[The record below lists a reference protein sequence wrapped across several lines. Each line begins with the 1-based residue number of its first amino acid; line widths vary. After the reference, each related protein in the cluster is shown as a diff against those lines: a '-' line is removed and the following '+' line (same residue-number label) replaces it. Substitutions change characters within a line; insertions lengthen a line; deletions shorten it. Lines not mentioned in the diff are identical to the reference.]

1 MKARAAGIWLVA
13 GCLMLGTGCQ
23 KSPFSKELPRTPYER
38 YQLLRGDAPPVYE
51 LDTYGNRRPAL
62 RARLVPNQ
70 RR

>member
-1 MKARAAGIWLVA
+1 MKAWTAGIWTVA

>member
-1 MKARAAGIWLVA
+1 MRATQVA
-13 GCLMLGTGCQ
+13 ILMAALGVLALPGCQ

-62 RARLVPNQ
+62 RARLVPSQ

>member
-1 MKARAAGIWLVA
+1 MKATPTAILVVT
-13 GCLMLGTGCQ
+13 GCLFLGTGCQ